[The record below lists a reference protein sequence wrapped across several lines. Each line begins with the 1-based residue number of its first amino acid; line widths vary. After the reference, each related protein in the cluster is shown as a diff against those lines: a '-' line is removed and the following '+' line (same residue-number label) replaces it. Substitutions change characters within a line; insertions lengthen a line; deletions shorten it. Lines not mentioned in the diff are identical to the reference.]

1 MSKQKQYTP
10 MMMQYLE
17 TKAKHPDEIVFYRLG
32 DFYEMFFED
41 AKIASSELD
50 LVLTGKNAGVEEK
63 IPMCG
68 IPFHSAQSYLTRLV
82 QKGYKVAIV
91 EQMENPATTKG
102 IVKREVVKIV
112 TPGTYMDDIANEKD
126 SIYLASI
133 HDYQYGLAIILCEMT
148 TGELKGICI
157 EKNKLEI
164 QKVLLGNHVSE
175 VVVGDIVY
183 LQAGDKIPA
192 DGIIVDGA
200 LKVDQAALNGETEE
214 ADKIICPED
223 AEYDVKDLLNKYY
236 AYRGT
241 VVCGGEGYMEIKV
254 VGDKTLFGELA
265 LEVQEETRETPLQVK
280 LGKLAQ
286 QISTFGYVGAI
297 AIIAG
302 ILAKTF
308 ITGATPSG
316 IYEWI
321 RLVMDAITVAVTII
335 VCAVPEGLPMLTSIL
350 LSFQSLKMAKDN
362 VLVRKINGLETA
374 GSLSILFSDKTG
386 TITEGRLSVV
396 EMATGNVTTFNELAK
411 INSALAADIVTGI
424 GVNNSAVASEG
435 SIIGGNSTD
444 RALMAFLV
452 DAKAVTAVTK
462 EDVKNF
468 NAFDSNK
475 KSSSVTL
482 TRDGQSVTYIKGAPE
497 KIIEKCTHYIDE
509 NGSVKELVEKNYLTA
524 YIDTQAGRS
533 MRLLAVAKAAGT
545 SDDGDL
551 TLICVISIRDNVR
564 KEAVDAIKE
573 VQNAGIQVV
582 MVTGDRKETAVA
594 IAKEAGLLTSS
605 EDIALT
611 SAEMAEKS
619 DEELKKILPRL
630 KVVSR
635 ALPTDKSRLVRIA
648 QELDYVVGMTGDGVN
663 DSPALKKADVGF
675 AMGSGTEV
683 AKEAGDITILDDNFS
698 SIEKA
703 ILYGRT
709 MFKSIRKFLIFQLT
723 VNVAAVL
730 TCFIGPMLG
739 ENVVLTVIQLL
750 LINLVMDTLAA
761 IAFGSEPAL
770 KEYMQD
776 KPIPRKASI
785 ISKEM
790 FVEVIISALYITF
803 ICLSIL
809 FLPAVKNLFGDVDV
823 TYLKSALF
831 ATFMMAITF
840 NGFNARTN
848 HINVFENLGRNKN
861 FLLVMIGIF
870 ALQFIFVTFGG
881 SVLSVESLSL
891 KSWIICIV
899 LAFLVIPI
907 DMIRKAIMNK

>member
-1 MSKQKQYTP
+1 MKFK
-10 MMMQYLE
+10 
-17 TKAKHPDEIVFYRLG
+17 G
-32 DFYEMFFED
+32 
-41 AKIASSELD
+41 
-50 LVLTGKNAGVEEK
+50 LTGQEVENSRQKYGANTLTEIPPDPLWKK
-63 IPMCG
+63 ILEGFKDPMIMILLVALVVQVVLFFLGQAEWFEPVG
-68 IPFHSAQSYLTRLV
+68 ILI
-82 QKGYKVAIV
+82 AI
-91 EQMENPATTKG
+91 M
-102 IVKREVVKIV
+102 
-112 TPGTYMDDIANEKD
+112 IANGV
-126 SIYLASI
+126 ASI
-133 HDYQYGLAIILCEMT
+133 SENKQENKASA
-148 TGELKGICI
+148 LKEEEESKERAKVVRDG
-157 EKNKLEI
+157 KLVEI
-164 QKVLLGNHVSE
+164 HVSE
-175 VVVGDIVY
+175 IVVGDIVY

-192 DGIIVDGA
+192 DGIVVDGE

-214 ADKIICPED
+214 ADKITCPEN
-223 AEYDVKDLLNKYY
+223 AEYDTKDLLNKYY

-280 LGKLAQ
+280 LGVLAQ
-286 QISTFGYVGAI
+286 QISKFGYIGAV

-302 ILAKTF
+302 VLLKTF
-308 ITGATPSG
+308 LTGNMPTG
-316 IYEWI
+316 VYEWI
-321 RLVMDAITVAVTII
+321 RLVMDAVTVAVTII

-386 TITEGRLSVV
+386 TITEGKLSVV
-396 EMATGNVTTFNELAK
+396 ELATGNVTKFSELSK
-411 INSALAADIVTGI
+411 INHVLAADVITGI
-424 GVNNSAVASEG
+424 GINNSAVASNDT
-435 SIIGGNSTD
+435 IIGGNSTD

-452 DAKAVTAVTK
+452 EAKATNALSK

-475 KSSSVTL
+475 KSSSVTIIK
-482 TRDGQSVTYIKGAPE
+482 DGKSVTYIKGAPE
-497 KIIEKCTHYIDE
+497 KIIDRCTHYVDE
-509 NGSVKELVEKNYLTA
+509 NGAVKELVEKNYLVS
-524 YIDTQAGRS
+524 YIDAQAGRS
-533 MRLLAVAKAAGT
+533 MRLLAVAKAEGA
-545 SDDGDL
+545 SDDGAL
-551 TLICVISIRDNVR
+551 TLVCVISIRDNVR
-564 KEAVDAIKE
+564 KEAVDAIRE

-594 IAKEAGLLTSS
+594 IAKEAGLLVNS
-605 EDIALT
+605 DDVALT

-739 ENVVLTVIQLL
+739 ENVILTVIQLL
-750 LINLVMDTLAA
+750 LINLAMDTLAA

-776 KPIPRKASI
+776 KPVPRTESI
-785 ISKEM
+785 VSKEM
-790 FVEVIISALYITF
+790 LIEVVISAAYITF
-803 ICLSIL
+803 ICLAIL
-809 FLPAVKNLFGDVDV
+809 FAAPVKKLFGDVDV

-840 NGFNARTN
+840 NGFNARTG
-848 HINVFENLGRNKN
+848 HINPFENLGRNKN
-861 FLLVMIGIF
+861 FLLVMLSIF
-870 ALQFIFVTFGG
+870 VLQFVFVTFGG
-881 SVLSVESLSL
+881 DVLNVESLSVQ
-891 KSWIICIV
+891 SW
-899 LAFLVIPI
+899 LMQDDFG
-907 DMIRKAIMNK
+907 N